1 MKPSRIRKSQIPS
14 NKILLSEYFYIL
26 FKITVKFSSYSADI
40 IDRNIQ
46 NSNIKDTVEICSQ
59 GGIIAANGFLD
70 FKVYPVQVIS
80 GVPKVKR
87 ENNRSRQRKASIS
100 SPFTFADVLDRVT
113 ADHQPDEQPND
124 CYIVTYNANRQLQ
137 TYLYRPTVEY
147 IL

>member
-1 MKPSRIRKSQIPS
+1 M
-14 NKILLSEYFYIL
+14 
-26 FKITVKFSSYSADI
+26 
-40 IDRNIQ
+40 
-46 NSNIKDTVEICSQ
+46 
-59 GGIIAANGFLD
+59 
-70 FKVYPVQVIS
+70 YPVQVIS

-147 IL
+147 SLWTEKEDTKQKRFRVLFLFYIIIFILSF